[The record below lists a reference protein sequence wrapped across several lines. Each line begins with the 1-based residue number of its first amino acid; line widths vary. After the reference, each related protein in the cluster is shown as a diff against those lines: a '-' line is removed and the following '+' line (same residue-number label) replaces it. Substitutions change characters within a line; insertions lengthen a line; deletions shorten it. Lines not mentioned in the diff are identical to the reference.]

1 MPNFPSLDSA
11 ILNFNGAA
19 QQLDVTKELSPTDNA
34 KAIRLLAL
42 GLKDL
47 AEALKQQSESGLD

>member
-1 MPNFPSLDSA
+1 VANTQKLDSA
-11 ILNFNGAA
+11 ISNFIGATV
-19 QQLDVTKELSPTDNA
+19 QLDVTREVSPTDNA

-47 AEALKQQSESGLD
+47 AEALKQ